1 MSDKPRDDRSE
12 KMPEARTASVGNQPP
27 GGGAQ
32 IGTLPRNLEILI
44 QKAAVD
50 PEFKARLLEKRSA
63 AAVELEMTLG
73 PAEVAML
80 DSVPTEQL
88 EAIIAGTKV
97 PEKTRRALLGT
108 VTVATLAAL
117 GHLAVCKT
125 RCEPRLNPLGIEPD
139 RPLFGN
145 RGTDPD
151 RPAST
156 GG

>member
-1 MSDKPRDDRSE
+1 MQVS
-12 KMPEARTASVGNQPP
+12 
-27 GGGAQ
+27 
-32 IGTLPRNLEILI
+32 TLPRNLEILI

-63 AAVELEMTLG
+63 AAAELEMTLG

-117 GHLAVCKT
+117 GLLAVYKT

-139 RPLFGN
+139 RPWFGN
-145 RGTDPD
+145 RGIDPD